1 MRYVLKYKGDDSK
14 NLNQKE
20 LKMDL
25 KITKTLVIPSNE
37 IKWRF
42 SRSSGPGGQNVNKIE
57 SRVEIIFNL
66 EDSKVLN
73 DYQKEILNR
82 NLKNKLVKNSLR
94 LVVQEH
100 RNQLLNRQL
109 ALMKFSSI
117 LKNALN
123 KPFKLRKSTKPT
135 KASQK
140 KRVEVKKKRGELK
153 KSRQKEK
160 TYQI

>member
-1 MRYVLKYKGDDSK
+1 
-14 NLNQKE
+14 
-20 LKMDL
+20 MDL

-37 IKWRF
+37 INWRF

-73 DYQKEILNR
+73 DYQKEILKK
-82 NLKNKLVKNSLR
+82 NLKNKLVNNSLR
-94 LVVQEH
+94 LAVQEH

-109 ALMKFSSI
+109 ALIKFTSI
-117 LKNALN
+117 IKNVLN
-123 KPFKLRKSTKPT
+123 KPFKLSKSTQPT
-135 KASQK
+135 KSSKK

>member
-1 MRYVLKYKGDDSK
+1 
-14 NLNQKE
+14 
-20 LKMDL
+20 MDL

-73 DYQKEILNR
+73 DYQKEILKR
-82 NLKNKLVKNSLR
+82 NLKTKLVNNSLR
-94 LVVQEH
+94 LAVQEH

-140 KRVEVKKKRGELK
+140 KRVEFKKKRGELK

>member
-1 MRYVLKYKGDDSK
+1 
-14 NLNQKE
+14 
-20 LKMDL
+20 MDL

-57 SRVEIIFNL
+57 SRVEIIFDL

-73 DYQKEILNR
+73 DYQKEILKR
-82 NLKNKLVKNSLR
+82 NLKNKLVNNSLR
-94 LVVQEH
+94 LAVQEH

-109 ALMKFSSI
+109 ALIKFSSI
-117 LKNALN
+117 IKNALN
-123 KPFKLRKSTKPT
+123 KPFKLRKSTQPT
-135 KASQK
+135 KVSQK

-160 TYQI
+160 IYQI

>member
-1 MRYVLKYKGDDSK
+1 M
-14 NLNQKE
+14 E
-20 LKMDL
+20 L

-73 DYQKEILNR
+73 NYQKEILKR
-82 NLKNKLVKNSLR
+82 NLKNKLVNNSLR
-94 LVVQEH
+94 LAVQEH

-109 ALMKFSSI
+109 ALMKFSLI
-117 LKNALN
+117 IINALIIR
-123 KPFKLRKSTKPT
+123 FKLRKSTQPT

-160 TYQI
+160 IYQI